1 MLANCLNAYISRDD
15 YQVNILANS
24 WNIFQRAS
32 HQHALETNGN
42 ETTPNASPLV
52 SLSESTIKKGQR
64 ERRTVEITRM
74 SFLLGLCTFSS
85 DVREPL
91 VGTGHAHIQH
101 TTSSPSLD
109 QSPTQNEY

>member
-1 MLANCLNAYISRDD
+1 
-15 YQVNILANS
+15 
-24 WNIFQRAS
+24 
-32 HQHALETNGN
+32 
-42 ETTPNASPLV
+42 
-52 SLSESTIKKGQR
+52 LSESTIKKGQR

-109 QSPTQNEY
+109 QSPTQNEYWPWKLLIHAIPTTRNSSKSETKKFK